1 MHFKKLCQ
9 GSQIETTWGFC
20 TESNCTNCRIFC
32 SVQGI
37 VLLPHTTSYIHQF
50 QYVWTFKAKGIIQ
63 GKRKA
68 PITGTRKNGTPG
80 FLVWSCLSSSLS
92 APLGTHLG
100 SLLVLFPGQHQPPP
114 PPPPH
119 TYTMATWPGLTPPSH
134 RRCQCQPFEG
144 KPKGWHSLK
153 TSRGEISASY
163 LALGGREY
171 WHFAC

>member
-119 TYTMATWPGLTPPSH
+119 TYTHSHTQTQPDEQACADTPRGGKKGCYSH
-134 RRCQCQPFEG
+134 TTTLMWETGSHPF
-144 KPKGWHSLK
+144 P
-153 TSRGEISASY
+153 
-163 LALGGREY
+163 
-171 WHFAC
+171 